1 MKRILS
7 ICVLAFAA
15 ITTLCAQDIIVTKD
29 AQKIEA
35 KILEVSKSEIK
46 YKDKDNLN
54 GPTFILE
61 TAEISSIIYANG
73 KVVLYNQQTT
83 AKEPDN
89 SEEKAQVVAQ
99 PEEKKEQTI
108 PKYSVDESTAEI
120 LLRTGETI
128 TVQITELKSDYVAY
142 ILNGKAYT
150 TPATQIE
157 KVTFVHNGQVKDY
170 SRIRETI
177 IAKQQREIATTNND
191 GSRNGRIYR
200 DNGHYLYNDIYI
212 SSKEVER
219 ILEKENDAAYKQWQ
233 KANGMLVG
241 GSICAGIGGGLVIGG
256 LVTLITRDYI
266 PCLIM
271 ECCALVP
278 LGVGLG
284 LTLGASAQY
293 NKAIDIYNSKYDH
306 AAVQLKWHIA
316 PTEVGLA
323 LAF

>member
-61 TAEISSIIYANG
+61 TAEISSIIYSNG

-83 AKEPDN
+83 AKEPAN
-89 SEEKAQVVAQ
+89 SEEKEQIAAQ
-99 PEEKKEQTI
+99 PEEKKEETV

-170 SRIRETI
+170 SKAVARI
-177 IAKQQREIATTNND
+177 
-191 GSRNGRIYR
+191 SRTEVNSEEKESTS
-200 DNGHYLYNDIYI
+200 DNIFPKYI
-212 SSKEVER
+212 SRTGNTYYYDGKAMNGS
-219 ILEKENDAAYKQWQ
+219 AYSSFLYSRCPIAYAQYKSGHTT
-233 KANGMLVG
+233 AT
-241 GSICAGIGGGLVIGG
+241 IGWVL
-256 LVTLITRDYI
+256 
-266 PCLIM
+266 M
-271 ECCALVP
+271 
-278 LGVGLG
+278 GLG
-284 LTLGASAQY
+284 LGMDIGFSWWVRYMWIPALGLELACIPTIAVGYSKMHKSANLFNSNCADKRPQAYWSINAS
-293 NKAIDIYNSKYDH
+293 KNSK
-306 AAVQLKWHIA
+306 
-316 PTEVGLA
+316 
-323 LAF
+323 